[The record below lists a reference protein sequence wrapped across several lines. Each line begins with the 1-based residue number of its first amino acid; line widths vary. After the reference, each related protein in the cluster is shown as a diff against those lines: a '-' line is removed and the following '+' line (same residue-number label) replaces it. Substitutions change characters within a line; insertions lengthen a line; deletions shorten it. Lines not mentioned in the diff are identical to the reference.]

1 MQDLYI
7 AGISITIF
15 SLLFILK
22 RDEKNQAL
30 YFACL
35 ILGVWGSRFL
45 FYYIKGNIDL
55 HDASFLIVLDQ
66 NLFFLDGPLLYF
78 LTRSINHEQFDWRKD
93 TFHFLPFL
101 LALGHALNTYFSI
114 SPEELVRHYQQI
126 AREQAEGRFEPH
138 WMEIVFISAILI
150 HNLIYVI
157 LSIQKTA
164 KYKKGIRSLYST
176 LDDIDLNWLD
186 LVLKIWLG
194 LMFFPLLI
202 FFLNYTLGFIQA
214 GITESI
220 FMASLLACIG
230 IYCYHLLSHKFAD
243 LKGIK
248 DVGEKREK
256 DIPEQNEHFE
266 EVVRFMEREQPYL
279 EVDLSLAQLAKQLDM
294 HPNTLS
300 QLINT
305 YSGGNFFDF
314 VNSYRVEEIK
324 KELASS
330 QEHIMIIAYNNGF
343 KSKSSFNDVF
353 KRKTGLTPSQY
364 RKKMRH

>member
-1 MQDLYI
+1 MYELYI
-7 AGISITIF
+7 AGISITVF

-22 RDEKNQAL
+22 REQKNQAL

-55 HDASFLIVLDQ
+55 HDAPVLVVLDQ

-78 LTRSINHEQFDWRKD
+78 LTRSINHEKFDWRKD
-93 TFHFLPFL
+93 IFHFLPFL
-101 LALGHALNTYFSI
+101 LALGHALHTYFSL
-114 SPEELVRHYQQI
+114 SPDELVGHYQQI
-126 AREQAEGRFEPH
+126 AREQAASSFVPH
-138 WMEIVFISAILI
+138 WMEIAFISAILI
-150 HNLIYVI
+150 HNLIYVV
-157 LSIQKTA
+157 LSFQKTA

-176 LDDIDLNWLD
+176 LDNIDLNWLD

-202 FFLNYTLGFIQA
+202 FFLNYTLGFLKA
-214 GITESI
+214 DITETV
-220 FMASLLACIG
+220 FTASLLACIG

-243 LKGIK
+243 LGGLKEA
-248 DVGEKREK
+248 VEKKINPAQEERFK
-256 DIPEQNEHFE
+256 
-266 EVVRFMEREQPYL
+266 EVVSYMEREQPYL
-279 EVDLSLAQLAKQLDM
+279 EVDLSLAQLAGNLDL
-294 HPNTLS
+294 HPNSLS

-305 YSGGNFFDF
+305 YSGGNFFEF
-314 VNSYRVEEIK
+314 VNSYRVEEVK
-324 KELASS
+324 KELAASK
-330 QEHIMIIAYNNGF
+330 EHIMIIAYNNGF

-353 KRKTGLTPSQY
+353 KRKTGMTPSQY